1 MDYRHFELQDL
12 VSEALIAVEA
22 RHYATAAATLRKLLA
37 WIESDWLATPSDA
50 KPPATPD
57 PAPPTTTMKMTT
69 NPKAERAEEF
79 DN

>member
-22 RHYATAAATLRKLLA
+22 HNYATAAATLKKLLA

-50 KPPATPD
+50 KPTAAERT
-57 PAPPTTTMKMTT
+57 PTTSTRTHDDD
-69 NPKAERAEEF
+69 E
-79 DN
+79 DDD

>member
-22 RHYATAAATLRKLLA
+22 HDYNTAAATLKKVLA

-50 KPPATPD
+50 RPTAAVRT
-57 PAPPTTTMKMTT
+57 PTTAAGEHDD
-69 NPKAERAEEF
+69 AE
-79 DN
+79 DDD

>member
-22 RHYATAAATLRKLLA
+22 RDYAAAAATLKKVLA

-50 KPPATPD
+50 NPTPTPAKAPD
-57 PAPPTTTMKMTT
+57 AD
-69 NPKAERAEEF
+69 AEHDE
-79 DN
+79 DDD

>member
-22 RHYATAAATLRKLLA
+22 HDYNTAVATLKKVLA

-50 KPPATPD
+50 GPTPTS
-57 PAPPTTTMKMTT
+57 A
-69 NPKAERAEEF
+69 KADADAEHDE
-79 DN
+79 DDD

>member
-50 KPPATPD
+50 KPTA
-57 PAPPTTTMKMTT
+57 
-69 NPKAERAEEF
+69 AERAPTSTADEH
-79 DN
+79 DADADDD

>member
-22 RHYATAAATLRKLLA
+22 RHYDTAAATLRKLLT

-50 KPPATPD
+50 KATASPD
-57 PAPPTTTMKMTT
+57 HAPTDEPD
-69 NPKAERAEEF
+69 E
-79 DN
+79 DDD

>member
-22 RHYATAAATLRKLLA
+22 NDYNTAAATLQKVLA

-50 KPPATPD
+50 KPSA
-57 PAPPTTTMKMTT
+57 
-69 NPKAERAEEF
+69 AERAPTTSARTHADAEDPE
-79 DN
+79 DDD

>member
-22 RHYATAAATLRKLLA
+22 RRYGTAAAALKKLLT

-50 KPPATPD
+50 NAAPTPAHPPAAD
-57 PAPPTTTMKMTT
+57 DDDHM
-69 NPKAERAEEF
+69 
-79 DN
+79 DDD

>member
-22 RHYATAAATLRKLLA
+22 RNYATAAVSLRKVLA

-50 KPPATPD
+50 GATSPER
-57 PAPPTTTMKMTT
+57 PPTSAAS
-69 NPKAERAEEF
+69 N
-79 DN
+79 DDDDDD

>member
-12 VSEALIAVEA
+12 VSEALIAIEA
-22 RHYATAAATLRKLLA
+22 RHYDTATATLKKLLA

-50 KPPATPD
+50 HQTPTPAHPPQAGQD
-57 PAPPTTTMKMTT
+57 DD
-69 NPKAERAEEF
+69 ED